1 HGVHDWSRL
10 MNEFFG
16 KAGAR
21 YEKGDRE
28 EAMKVAWESSPDA
41 SVDSWKSPVLLIQGD
56 DDRNVPF
63 QQTVDLARR
72 LQIHSIPYEELVLPN
87 EIHGFLRNASW
98 LRADE
103 ATAEFFVRQFK
114 VPQD

>member
-1 HGVHDWSRL
+1 
-10 MNEFFG
+10 MNAFFG
-16 KAGAR
+16 KTEAR

-28 EAMKVAWESSPDA
+28 AALQVAWESSPVA
-41 SVDSWKSPVLLIQGD
+41 GIDSWKSPVLLIHGD

-72 LQIHSIPYEELVLPN
+72 LAMHEIPYEELVLPN

-98 LRADE
+98 LRADT
-103 ATAEFFVRQFK
+103 ATAEFFASRFK